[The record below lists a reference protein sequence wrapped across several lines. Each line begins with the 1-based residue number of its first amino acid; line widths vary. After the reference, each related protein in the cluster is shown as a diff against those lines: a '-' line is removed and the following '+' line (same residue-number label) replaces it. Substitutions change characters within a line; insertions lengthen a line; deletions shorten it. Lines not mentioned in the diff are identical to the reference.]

1 MRLTDRSSRRL
12 VDFQVVQAERLQ
24 DRSFKSAIERAAFD
38 PFPDGTHT
46 TGADQSSG
54 ALAKNSGITELG
66 LSGGALSGFDGALP
80 EHIQEA
86 LQRSLHKDDESLK
99 DFLAI
104 FDRRLMQLD
113 IRARKASVLVATQ
126 DAEGKDSVNI
136 IDRLLRMVTK
146 AKDDQRYLKLLFPLL
161 SQVRSLDGLRDMV
174 SWLTDR
180 DVSVSVNFDT
190 VHSID
195 AASRTTL
202 SAKPSTNAGL
212 GRGTLLGRFGRAP
225 LGRIAISIA
234 CYDRQDLDK
243 LASSSDWL
251 TELKQVITYFLRD
264 PVPVT
269 IYADVMRHILNAPRL
284 SAKKQIGDRLG
295 AYNLLNPERAPNQR
309 ATIKLTEISI

>member
-1 MRLTDRSSRRL
+1 MRLADKSSRRL
-12 VDFQVVQAERLQ
+12 VDVEVLQADRLQ
-24 DRSFKSAIERAAFD
+24 DRSYKSALARGAFD

-46 TGADQSSG
+46 AGPDHNSG
-54 ALAKNSGITELG
+54 ALAKNSGITEFG

-86 LQRSLHKDDESLK
+86 LQRGLHENDESLK

-126 DAEGKDSVNI
+126 DDGAKEDANV
-136 IDRLLRMVTK
+136 IDRLMRMVTK
-146 AKDDQRYLKLLFPLL
+146 VKDDQRYLKLLFPLL
-161 SQVRSLDGLRDMV
+161 SRIRSLDGLRDVV

-180 DVSVSVNFDT
+180 DVKVSVNFDT

-195 AASRTTL
+195 ASSRTTL
-202 SAKPSTNAGL
+202 SAKPSGNAGL
-212 GRGTLLGRFGRAP
+212 GHGTLLGRFGRAP

-234 CYDRQDLDK
+234 CTDRQDLDR
-243 LASSSDWL
+243 LASSSDWSN
-251 TELKQVITYFLRD
+251 ELKQVITHFLRD

-269 IYADVMRHILNAPRL
+269 IYADVMRHMLNAPRL

-309 ATIKLTEISI
+309 ASIKLTEISI